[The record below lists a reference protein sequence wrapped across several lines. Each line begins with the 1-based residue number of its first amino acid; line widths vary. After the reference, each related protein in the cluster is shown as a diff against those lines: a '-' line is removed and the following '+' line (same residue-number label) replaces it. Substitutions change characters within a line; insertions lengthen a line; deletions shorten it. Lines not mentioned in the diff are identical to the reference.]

1 MVCIGVNCI
10 FIGNFFLVVIEV
22 FYLGI
27 FFFDYKF
34 GVFRIFYF
42 IVFVLGV
49 GVWFVF
55 VDVDCMIWWVVEIF
69 VIEVVVIILGIFF
82 DVLEFC
88 VSLVRIV
95 FENIVG
101 VVFIFG
107 INIFGVFCWIV
118 IGFVVM
124 IMIFVF

>member
-1 MVCIGVNCI
+1 M
-10 FIGNFFLVVIEV
+10 
-22 FYLGI
+22 
-27 FFFDYKF
+27 
-34 GVFRIFYF
+34 
-42 IVFVLGV
+42 GV

-69 VIEVVVIILGIFF
+69 VIEVVVIILGVFF